1 MKLIDGNCE
10 QYTPI
15 SVGPDWLTATEKN
28 TGPRLQFREIAQRVF
43 DEERAAGV
51 EMKPAALYGFEGLRG
66 RGFFFGLRDH
76 DGLIVLS
83 GPRTPALA
91 AEVTRVASNVSRIDL
106 QVTLDTSH
114 DKPNLAL
121 HGWQTLAR
129 SPTRRGRKGS
139 CTLITTRPKG
149 DTLNDNSRRSDQCG
163 RIYDKAT
170 EAKLGEAKTL
180 WRYEVEFKR
189 HRANNYAAAYSSSAD
204 PETMVSQLVGEW
216 FFQKGLVPF
225 WNFRTL
231 ERSALMSL
239 DRPDRHI
246 LEWFENVVSL
256 SVARSINAYGIR
268 VTLEALGLNHLLY
281 EREEEDSTN
290 AAAANRS
297 LPSDVDR

>member
-1 MKLIDGNCE
+1 MKLIQGNSE
-10 QYTPI
+10 RYAPI

-129 SPTRRGRKGS
+129 SPARRGRKGS

-149 DTLNDNSRRSDQCG
+149 DTLNVNSRRSDQCG
-163 RIYDKAT
+163 RLYDKAT
-170 EAKLGEAKTL
+170 EAKLGEARSL

-189 HRANNYAAAYSSSAD
+189 ARANHYAVALCSHTD

-225 WNFRTL
+225 WNFQTL

-239 DRPDRHI
+239 DRPDRNV
-246 LEWFENVVSL
+246 LDWFTNVVSL
-256 SVARSINAYGIR
+256 SVARSINRHGIGP
-268 VTLEALGLNHLLY
+268 TLEALGLHHLLY
-281 EREEEDSTN
+281 EREEEHSTN
-290 AAAANRS
+290 AATGDRS
-297 LPSDVDR
+297 LPSNADR